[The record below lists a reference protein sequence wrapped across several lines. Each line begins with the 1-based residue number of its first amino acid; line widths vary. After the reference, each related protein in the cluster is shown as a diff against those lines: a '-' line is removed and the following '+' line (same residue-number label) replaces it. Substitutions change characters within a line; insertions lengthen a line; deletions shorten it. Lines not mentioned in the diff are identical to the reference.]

1 MGYVISS
8 EYRVVFEWVEEKYS
22 ERLIS
27 PARRA
32 KATPILL

>member
-22 ERLIS
+22 ERPTL
-27 PARRA
+27 
-32 KATPILL
+32 KNQG